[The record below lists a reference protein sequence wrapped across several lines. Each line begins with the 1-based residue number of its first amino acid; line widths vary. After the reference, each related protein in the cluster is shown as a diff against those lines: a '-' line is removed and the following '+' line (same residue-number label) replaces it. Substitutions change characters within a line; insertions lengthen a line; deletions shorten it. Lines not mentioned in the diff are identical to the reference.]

1 MSDSLGPRDER
12 DALAAEFVLGL
23 LEGEDLAEAGTRL
36 SRDAEFAAAVE
47 AWHRR
52 LAPLFDSVRDIE
64 PPTDLWQ
71 RIERRLDVQS
81 PGAGSG
87 EEPPNTVV
95 PIAGRERFW
104 RRTALAMTAL
114 AAGLA
119 LVLGL
124 RIAEPERPAPP
135 PVRAQPE
142 PALIASLASDDNSAA
157 LAVAVEAGRGS
168 ILVTPAR
175 LAPAPGRDRQ
185 LWLIPAGATTPVS
198 LGLIRSATPQRIR
211 IPAALA
217 AAFGP
222 KATIALSVEPVGG
235 SPTGLP
241 TGPVIA
247 SGTLDRI

>member
-1 MSDSLGPRDER
+1 MSDALVPRDER
-12 DALAAEFVLGL
+12 DALAAEYVLGL
-23 LEGEDLAEAGTRL
+23 LEGDDLTAAHARL
-36 SRDAEFAAAVE
+36 DRDAEFAASVD

-52 LAPLFDSVRDIE
+52 LAPLFDGVRDVE
-64 PPTDLWQ
+64 PPADLWQ
-71 RIERRLDVQS
+71 RIERRLDAQT
-81 PGAGSG
+81 PGSESG
-87 EEPPNTVV
+87 EVPPNNVV

-104 RRTALAMTAL
+104 RRTALGMTAL

-124 RIAEPERPAPP
+124 RIAEPDRPAPP
-135 PVRAQPE
+135 PVRVQPE

-157 LAVAVEAGRGS
+157 LAVAVEAGRGT

-175 LAPAPGRDRQ
+175 LAPVPGRDRQ

-198 LGLIRSATPQRIR
+198 LGLIRSAAPQRIR

-222 KATIALSVEPVGG
+222 KATIALSVEPTGG
-235 SPTGLP
+235 SPTDLP